1 MRIPPFLLPF
11 YAIHGINCHMKIAIL
26 GAGALGCYYG
36 ARLSESGQDVT
47 FIVRSAYEPIR
58 EKGLHVESVRGD
70 IHLAAPRVC
79 RTPEE
84 CGPVDLVIVCWK
96 TTCNGQ
102 LDAALPPLL
111 KENTEVITF
120 QNGMGNAEAISRSV
134 AAERIY
140 IGLCFV
146 CCMMDTPG
154 EIRHLEGGD
163 IQFAPYISSNKGLER
178 AKFFADM
185 FAAARIPTRYFRDA
199 ERIQWCKLT
208 WNIPFNGLCL
218 ALGGIS
224 VKQLFTMPEQ
234 VQRARTIMEEVC
246 RTAENRGFPL
256 PLEIVQDQMERTSI
270 MGDFIPSSAVDYLRR
285 RPVEYDAIWGATL
298 RRAMESGTD
307 VPCWQQLA
315 ADIRTRLG
323 QV

>member
-1 MRIPPFLLPF
+1 
-11 YAIHGINCHMKIAIL
+11 MKIAIL

-36 ARLSESGQDVT
+36 ARLAESGQDVT

-58 EKGLHVESVRGD
+58 QKGLRVQSVHGD
-70 IHLAAPRVC
+70 IHLPAPRIC

-96 TTCNGQ
+96 STCNEH
-102 LDAALPPLL
+102 LEAALPPLL
-111 KENTEVITF
+111 HEGTEVITL
-120 QNGMGNAEAISRSV
+120 QNGMGNAEAISRRV
-134 AAERIY
+134 APERIY

-163 IQFAPYISSNKGLER
+163 IQFAPFVSSDTGYAR
-178 AKFFADM
+178 AQDFAAL
-185 FAAARIPTRYFRDA
+185 FAAARITTLAFRDA

-224 VKQLFTMPEQ
+224 VRELFTMPEQ
-234 VQRARTIMEEVC
+234 VQRARDIMEEVC
-246 RTAENRGFPL
+246 RAAENRGFPL
-256 PLEIVQDQMERTSI
+256 PMDIVHNQMERTAI
-270 MGDFIPSSAVDYLRR
+270 MGDFIPSSAVDYLRK
-285 RPVEYDAIWGATL
+285 RPVEYDAIWGTTL
-298 RRAMESGTD
+298 QRALDCGTA
-307 VPCWQQLA
+307 VPHWQQLA
-315 ADIRTRLG
+315 ADIQARLR
-323 QV
+323 QA

>member
-1 MRIPPFLLPF
+1 
-11 YAIHGINCHMKIAIL
+11 MKIAIL

-36 ARLSESGQDVT
+36 ARLAESGQDVS

-58 EKGLHVESVRGD
+58 KNGLHVGSVHGD
-70 IHLAAPRVC
+70 IFLPTPRVC

-96 TTCNGQ
+96 STCNAG

-134 AAERIY
+134 AAERVY

-146 CCMMDTPG
+146 CCMMDNPG

-163 IQFAPYISSNKGLER
+163 IQFAPFVSSDSGLSH
-178 AKFFADM
+178 AQDFADM
-185 FAAARIPTRYFRDA
+185 FAAAKIHTLAFRDA

-224 VKQLFTMPEQ
+224 VRQLFTMPEQ
-234 VQRARTIMEEVC
+234 VQRARAIMEEVC
-246 RTAENRGFPL
+246 RTAEDRGYPL
-256 PLEIVQDQMERTSI
+256 PLDIVRDQMERTAG
-270 MGDFIPSSAVDYLRR
+270 MGDFIPSSAVDYLLR
-285 RPVEYDAIWGATL
+285 RPVEYDAIWGTTL
-298 RRAMESGTD
+298 QRALESGTA
-307 VPCWQQLA
+307 VPHWQKLA
-315 ADIRTRLG
+315 EDIRTRLSE
-323 QV
+323 

>member
-1 MRIPPFLLPF
+1 MCTPPFLLPI
-11 YAIHGINCHMKIAIL
+11 YATHGTIAGMKIAIL

-36 ARLSESGQDVT
+36 ARLAESGQDVS
-47 FIVRSAYEPIR
+47 FIVRSAYEPVTQN
-58 EKGLHVESVRGD
+58 GLHVESVHGD
-70 IHLAAPRVC
+70 IHLPAPQVY

-96 TTCNGQ
+96 STCNAA
-102 LDAALPPLL
+102 LDTALPPLL
-111 KENTEVITF
+111 KENTELITF

-163 IQFAPYISSNKGLER
+163 IRFAPFVSSEAGLNR
-178 AKFFADM
+178 AQAFADM
-185 FAAARIPTRYFRDA
+185 FAAAKIRTQAFREA
-199 ERIQWCKLT
+199 ESIQWCKLT

-224 VKQLFTMPEQ
+224 VRQLFTMPEQ
-234 VQRARTIMEEVC
+234 VQRARAIMEEVC
-246 RTAENRGFPL
+246 RTAENRGYPL
-256 PLEIVQDQMERTSI
+256 PLDIVRDQMERTAG

-298 RRAMESGTD
+298 QRALDSGTA
-307 VPCWQQLA
+307 VPHWQKLA
-315 ADIRTRLG
+315 EDIRMRLSE
-323 QV
+323 

>member
-1 MRIPPFLLPF
+1 
-11 YAIHGINCHMKIAIL
+11 MKIAIL

-36 ARLSESGQDVT
+36 ARLAESGQDVS
-47 FIVRSAYEPIR
+47 FIVRSAYEPV
-58 EKGLHVESVRGD
+58 KSNGLRVESVHGD
-70 IHLAAPRVC
+70 IFIPNPRVC

-96 TTCNGQ
+96 STCNSG
-102 LDAALPPLL
+102 LDTALPPLL

-134 AAERIY
+134 VAERIY

-163 IQFAPYISSNKGLER
+163 IQFAPFVSSDSGLKR
-178 AKFFADM
+178 AQDFADM
-185 FAAARIPTRYFRDA
+185 FTAAKIPTRAFRDA

-224 VKQLFTMPEQ
+224 VRQLFTMPEQ
-234 VQRARTIMEEVC
+234 VQRARAVMEEVC
-246 RTAENRGFPL
+246 HTAENRGYPL
-256 PLEIVQDQMERTSI
+256 PLDIVRNQMERTAA
-270 MGDFIPSSAVDYLRR
+270 MGDFVPSSAVDYLRR
-285 RPVEYDAIWGATL
+285 RPVEYDAIWGITL
-298 RRAMESGTD
+298 QRALESGTT
-307 VPCWQQLA
+307 VPHWQKLA
-315 ADIRTRLG
+315 EDIRTRLSE
-323 QV
+323 

>member
-1 MRIPPFLLPF
+1 MRIPPFLLLF
-11 YAIHGINCHMKIAIL
+11 YATHGIKRHMKIAIL

-36 ARLSESGQDVT
+36 ARLAESGQDVT

-58 EKGLHVESVRGD
+58 ENGLHVESVHGD
-70 IHLAAPRVC
+70 IHLPAPRVC

-96 TTCNGQ
+96 TTCNAG
-102 LDAALPPLL
+102 LNAALPPLL
-111 KENTEVITF
+111 KEGTEVITF
-120 QNGMGNAEAISRSV
+120 QNGMGNAEAISRLV

-146 CCMMDTPG
+146 CCMMDKPG

-163 IQFAPYISSNKGLER
+163 IQFAPFVSSDAGLTR
-178 AKFFADM
+178 AQDFADM
-185 FAAARIPTRYFRDA
+185 FAAARIRTMAFRDA

-224 VKQLFTMPEQ
+224 VRELFTMPEQ
-234 VQRARTIMEEVC
+234 VQRARNIMEEVC

-256 PLEIVQDQMERTSI
+256 PLEIVHNQMERTAI
-270 MGDFIPSSAVDYLRR
+270 MGDFIPSSAVDYIRR
-285 RPVEYDAIWGATL
+285 RPVEYDAIWGITL
-298 RRAMESGTD
+298 QRALDSGTP
-307 VPCWQQLA
+307 VPHWQKLA
-315 ADIRTRLG
+315 EDIRKRLSEI
-323 QV
+323 